1 MIQTQLCFHFKYTCI
16 SNHFFA
22 FQNDFN
28 HSSSLVWV
36 HKIHIKIALKLIQDL
51 KLFHLTNSINF
62 THCIWLSLPTRLHS
76 VSAGTKFYYLPAS
89 PSSILH
95 NYRFLER
102 SRTQSPVSS
111 IVINRYPM
119 GIKITPA
126 CTIWNLDVRSIGL
139 RLNPMVSSLDTQ
151 LTIIKHT
158 FFIFSTYLY
167 QFFRLKM
174 ASINDINRNFTLLEI
189 DEKMVDTLS

>member
-1 MIQTQLCFHFKYTCI
+1 M
-16 SNHFFA
+16 
-22 FQNDFN
+22 
-28 HSSSLVWV
+28 
-36 HKIHIKIALKLIQDL
+36 
-51 KLFHLTNSINF
+51 
-62 THCIWLSLPTRLHS
+62 
-76 VSAGTKFYYLPAS
+76 SAGTKFYYLPAS
-89 PSSILH
+89 HSVEKKKKTGWLKKKWSFLAKITKVRAAVRHFFPQCASSSILH